1 MDIAA
6 VLTLRYSSSEWIL
19 EGDTYETLIWLSNT
33 SKPTKKQLQDLWS
46 EVEAEIQAK
55 QQAKTDAKTSAV
67 AKLEALG
74 LTVSEV
80 EAAFG
85 LTK

>member
-6 VLTLRYSSSEWIL
+6 ILNVRYSSSEWLL
-19 EGDTYETLIWLSNT
+19 EGDTYETLTWLSNT
-33 SKPTKKQLQDLWS
+33 AKPTKKQLQDLWV

-55 QQAKTDAKTSAV
+55 QQAKIDAKTSAIT
-67 AKLEALG
+67 KLEALG